1 MDEVLI
7 PIVLFTCITLAII
20 LPIYWRN
27 RQYHAQLEVI
37 AKALEKG
44 VDPERIQLK
53 LPAPENAG
61 DPNGNWKAGLILVSF
76 GLFVLLCV
84 MLPLYFTGEIG
95 PKGDEG
101 DIVALFAAPGSFLIP
116 GLVLLYIHHTIIG
129 KVVRRGEQRP
139 RLDDLGRTGESLV

>member
-1 MDEVLI
+1 MDEVFI
-7 PIVLFTCITLAII
+7 PVSLFAFLTLVIV
-20 LPIYWRN
+20 LPIYWRS
-27 RQYHAQLEVI
+27 RQYAQQLEVI

-95 PKGDEG
+95 PKGDDG

-116 GLVLLYIHHTIIG
+116 GLVLLFIHYTIVG
-129 KVVRRGEQRP
+129 KVVRRGEKLPTLDMQQRA
-139 RLDDLGRTGESLV
+139 GELPL